1 MVNLIEAQEGIWK
14 AISKINKYTVV
25 DYIEFDSIDPPF
37 IRLGNLYFDDNS
49 VKNND
54 CIKAQQYV
62 NIYSTYSGKK
72 EILEMMD
79 EVNKAMETLKIEGH
93 QVRIKRGHQSLSL
106 AKDQLG
112 SIYLRMDKNNNKFY
126 RAVLVFDIYIY

>member
-1 MVNLIEAQEGIWK
+1 MINYLDIQEAVWN
-14 AISKINKYTVV
+14 AISSINKYTVV
-25 DYIEFDSIDPPF
+25 DYIGFDEIEPPF
-37 IRLGNLYFDDNS
+37 IGLGNLYFDDNS

-79 EVNKAMETLKIEGH
+79 EVNKAMETLEIEGH

>member
-1 MVNLIEAQEGIWK
+1 MVNLIEAQEGIWR

-79 EVNKAMETLKIEGH
+79 EVNKAMETLEIEGH
-93 QVRIKRGHQSLSL
+93 QVLVKRGHQSLSL

>member
-1 MVNLIEAQEGIWK
+1 MVNLIEAQEGIWR
-14 AISKINKYTVV
+14 AISKIDKYTVV
-25 DYIEFDSIDPPF
+25 DYIEFDSIDPTF

-79 EVNKAMETLKIEGH
+79 EVNKAMETLEIEGR
-93 QVRIKRGHQSLSL
+93 QVRVKRGHQSLSL

>member
-1 MVNLIEAQEGIWK
+1 MVNLIEAQEGIWR

-79 EVNKAMETLKIEGH
+79 EVNKAMETLEIEGH
-93 QVRIKRGHQSLSL
+93 QVQIKRGHQSLSL

>member
-79 EVNKAMETLKIEGH
+79 EVNKAMETLEIEGH
-93 QVRIKRGHQSLSL
+93 QVRIKRGHQALSL

>member
-72 EILEMMD
+72 QILEMMD
-79 EVNKAMETLKIEGH
+79 EVNRAMETLEIEGH
-93 QVRIKRGHQSLSL
+93 QVCVKRGHQSLSL